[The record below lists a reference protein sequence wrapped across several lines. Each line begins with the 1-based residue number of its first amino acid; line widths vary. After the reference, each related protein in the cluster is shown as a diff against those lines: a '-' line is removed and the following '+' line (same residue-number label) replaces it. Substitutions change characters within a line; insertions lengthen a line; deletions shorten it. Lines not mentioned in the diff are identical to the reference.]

1 MTDSVQTRTA
11 ARPAPPLEKMQGH
24 VLLAQLGKRVLRPG
38 GLELTE
44 AMLAGLGIGTDDD
57 VVEFA
62 PGLGA
67 TARLTL
73 GRAPRSYTG
82 IEADPDWAT
91 RLSESFADDP
101 AVTIECGTA
110 VATGLD
116 DAVASIVYGEAM
128 LTMQSDDH
136 KAKIAG
142 EASRVLR
149 KGGRYG
155 IHELCIVPDGVDE
168 SIKAGIRRDLTKS
181 IHVGARPLTIAEWSD
196 LLAGAGLEVE
206 HVEQA
211 PMHLLEPR
219 RVIRDEGLGRA
230 LMIAVRAAANP
241 TARRRVL
248 AMRRV
253 FRDHAENLAAVS
265 IVAVKR

>member
-1 MTDSVQTRTA
+1 MTDSVQTRA
-11 ARPAPPLEKMQGH
+11 VAKAEPRLEKMQGH

-44 AMLAGLGIGTDDD
+44 AMLAGLGTGTDDD

-73 GRAPRSYTG
+73 GQEPRSYTG
-82 IEADPDWAT
+82 IEADADWAA
-91 RLSESFADDP
+91 RLAGSFAGDP
-101 AVTIECGTA
+101 RVAIECGTA

-116 DAVASIVYGEAM
+116 DAVASVVYGEAM

-142 EASRVLR
+142 EAARLLR
-149 KGGRYG
+149 RGGRYG
-155 IHELCIVPDGVDE
+155 IHELCIVPDDVGE
-168 SIKAGIRRDLTKS
+168 ETKATIRRDLTKS
-181 IHVGARPLTIAEWSD
+181 IHVGARPLTVAEWSD
-196 LLAGAGLEVE
+196 LLAGAGFEVE

-230 LMIAVRAAANP
+230 LMIAARAAANP
-241 TARRRVL
+241 TARQRVI

-253 FRDHAENLAAVS
+253 FRDHAEHLAAVS
-265 IVAVKR
+265 MVAVKR